1 MTDSTS
7 DKRPAPFLLK
17 CYDMIN
23 DPSTDAI
30 ISWGS
35 TDTSFVIW
43 DMSTFEQELL
53 PKYYKHNNFS
63 SFMRQL
69 NLYGFRKSD
78 PDRWEFTHDGFIKG
92 QKHIL
97 NNIPRKKSTQG
108 NCQVDQSQEN
118 STSTSRTSSQ
128 GTFEQNLSHGNITPM
143 RMKKPSKS
151 KSNSQQIQKSK
162 GNSQQIQAQEHNTSA
177 SACVEVGRF
186 GLWEEVEILKKDKNV
201 VMQELAKLSDHL
213 EGADG
218 KLHRLGQRL
227 QGMEI
232 SQQQMLSFL
241 AMVVQSP
248 GILGQLLQ
256 QNESS
261 WRISETSKKRPYLAL
276 EQDAEYN
283 EPIDTSG
290 QIVKYQPLQIESPK
304 PLLMPASNCD
314 GSQQFDSSANGLD
327 DFFMNIDLMSSGE
340 GMPVPMEDNGHC
352 GAEGQFVI
360 PDFYEDGML
369 ENLLL
374 GSPRIENTAPTEP
387 LETLGNNVNVEFTN
401 HGSLVEQSQTLR
413 RLTEELGLCEC

>member
-7 DKRPAPFLLK
+7 DKKPAPFLLR
-17 CYDMIN
+17 CYDMIS
-23 DPSTDAI
+23 DPSTDTI

-43 DMSTFEQELL
+43 NMITFEQKLL
-53 PKYYKHNNFS
+53 PKYYKHKNFS

-69 NLYGFRKSD
+69 NLYGFKKSD

-92 QKHIL
+92 QKHL
-97 NNIPRKKSTQG
+97 LKNIPRKKSSQG
-108 NCQVDQSQEN
+108 NCQVDQSQEDI
-118 STSTSRTSSQ
+118 TSTTRLSFQ
-128 GTFEQNLSHGNITPM
+128 GTFEQNPSHENITST
-143 RMKKPSKS
+143 RKKKPS
-151 KSNSQQIQKSK
+151 KSK
-162 GNSQQIQAQEHNTSA
+162 GNSQQIQKSEGNSQLIQPQEHDTSA
-177 SACVEVGRF
+177 SACVEVGKF

-201 VMQELAKLSDHL
+201 VMQELVKLSDHQQ
-213 EGADG
+213 GADG

-256 QNESS
+256 QNENS
-261 WRISETSKKRPYLAL
+261 WRISETSKKRSYLAL
-276 EQDAEYN
+276 EQDTEYN

-290 QIVKYQPLQIESPK
+290 QIVKYQPLQIGTPK
-304 PLLMPASNCD
+304 PLLMPAPNCD
-314 GSQQFDSSANGLD
+314 ESQQFDPSANGLD
-327 DFFMNIDLMSSGE
+327 DFFMNIDLMPSGE
-340 GMPVPMEDNGHC
+340 GMPVPMEENGHC

-374 GSPRIENTAPTEP
+374 GSPRLENTAPTEP
-387 LETLGNNVNVEFTN
+387 LGALGNNVNMEFTN